1 MPTIISKYGK
11 EAFEIF
17 DNYIRVTIPFNNEVL
32 ENHGALSGALSGVNN
47 IELNELES
55 KVYEAI
61 KINQN
66 LTAKEISENL
76 HIPFRSVQRYLAT
89 LKEKGF
95 IVREGSNKKGYWKII
110 K

>member
-1 MPTIISKYGK
+1 MLDITMDKLLLNILFG
-11 EAFEIF
+11 ALN
-17 DNYIRVTIPFNNEVL
+17 D
-32 ENHGALSGALSGVNN
+32 ALSGANKSDLT
-47 IELNELES
+47 ELEN
-55 KVYEAI
+55 KVYEAV

-76 HIPFRSVQRYLAT
+76 MIPFRSVQRYLST

-95 IVREGSNKKGYWKII
+95 IVREGSNKTGYWKII